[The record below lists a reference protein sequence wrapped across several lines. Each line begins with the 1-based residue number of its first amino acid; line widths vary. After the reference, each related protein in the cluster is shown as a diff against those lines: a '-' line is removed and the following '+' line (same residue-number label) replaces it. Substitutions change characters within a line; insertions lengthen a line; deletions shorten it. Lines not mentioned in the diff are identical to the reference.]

1 MIDKI
6 RNFCIIAHI
15 DHGKSTLA
23 DRLLE
28 LTNTVPERLM
38 HDQILDSMD
47 LERER
52 GITIRSKTIRMEYF
66 YNSQKYI
73 LNLIDTP
80 GHVDFTYEV
89 IRVVNACEG
98 AILVVDATQGVE
110 AQTVSNA
117 VIAKKAGLKILP
129 VINKIDL
136 QNANVEATQQQIKD
150 FLKINT
156 KPILVSAKLGYGI
169 KELLIE
175 IINSFPPPKVYED
188 LKCTTA
194 LVFDAFY
201 DPYRFVVMYVKVISG
216 EIKKNM
222 YFKFFSSFD
231 ENKVYKIEEIGY
243 IKLELTPT
251 DKLISGE
258 VGYIIA
264 GIKDIHHVKIGDII
278 TDINLSQQELEFLKN
293 KIPEHKEAKPF
304 VFAGIYPLSPK
315 DYDHLK
321 ISLQKLHLTDY
332 SLQFKP
338 TSSKVLGA
346 GFHCGFLG
354 SLHLEIVKERLERE
368 YKLDLIVTFPNVEYK
383 IVLQNGE
390 EKIVNT
396 YSDFPDYFQIK
407 KIYEP
412 ITKTTVITPLEY
424 LSNVIETCKQF
435 RAEVLNQDFID
446 ERHVVV
452 ELEIPLSEIIVNFF
466 DAIKSVSKGY
476 ASFDYQQIGFKEA
489 DLVKL
494 EVLVNGELVDSFCYI
509 SHKDKAYST
518 ALKILEKL
526 KKTIP
531 RHLFTIPLQVK
542 CQGKIIAREDIP
554 ALKKDVLAK
563 CYGGDVTRKR
573 KLLEKQKE
581 GKKRMK
587 QIGSVEIPK
596 ETFIELMKL

>member
-1 MIDKI
+1 Q
-6 RNFCIIAHI
+6 
-15 DHGKSTLA
+15 
-23 DRLLE
+23 
-28 LTNTVPERLM
+28 
-38 HDQILDSMD
+38 QILDSMD

-66 YNSQKYI
+66 HNNQKYI

-89 IRVVNACEG
+89 VRVVNACEG

-110 AQTVSNA
+110 AQTLSNA
-117 VIAKKAGLKILP
+117 AIAQRAGLKILP
-129 VINKIDL
+129 VVNKIDL
-136 QNANVEATQQQIKD
+136 SNADVETTIQQIRD
-150 FLKINT
+150 FLKIT
-156 KPILVSAKLGYGI
+156 TEPILVSAKLGYGI
-169 KELLIE
+169 DVLLEKIIDTFPSPFVYSEL
-175 IINSFPPPKVYED
+175 NYA
-188 LKCTTA
+188 TA

-201 DPYRFVVMYVKVISG
+201 DPYRFVVMYVKVLSG
-216 EIKKNM
+216 EIRKNM
-222 YFKFFSSFD
+222 YFRFYSST
-231 ENKVYKIEEIGY
+231 ENKIYKVEEVGY
-243 IKLELTPT
+243 IKLELNPT
-251 DKLISGE
+251 DSISYGE

-264 GIKDIHHVKIGDII
+264 GIKDIHYVKIGDVII
-278 TDINLSQQELEFLKN
+278 DANISEQSLKKGLDKLN
-293 KIPEHKEAKPF
+293 TIVSKHKETKPF

-321 ISLQKLHLTDY
+321 TSLQKLHLTDY

-338 TSSKVLGA
+338 TSSKILGA

-368 YKLDLIVTFPNVEYK
+368 YNLDIIVTFPNVEYK
-383 IVLQNGE
+383 IVLQNNQ
-390 EKIVNT
+390 EKFVNT
-396 YSDFPDYFQIK
+396 YSDFPEYHQIK

-412 ITKTTVITPLEY
+412 ITKTTVVTPLEY
-424 LSNVIETCKQF
+424 LSNVIEVCKQF
-435 RAEVLNQDFID
+435 RGEVLSQDFID
-446 ERHVVV
+446 EKHVIV
-452 ELEIPLSEIIVNFF
+452 EFEIPLSEIIVNFF

-476 ASFDYQQIGFKEA
+476 ASFDYEQIGFKEA

-494 EVLVNGELVDSFCYI
+494 EVLVNNELVDSFCYI
-509 SHKDKAYST
+509 SHKDKAYSI

-531 RHLFTIPLQVK
+531 RHLFTIPLQVR

-596 ETFIELMKL
+596 ETFIELLKL

>member
-1 MIDKI
+1 MIEKI

-28 LTNTVPERLM
+28 LTNTVPKRLM
-38 HDQILDSMD
+38 QEQILDSMD

-52 GITIRSKTIRMEYF
+52 GITIRSKTIRMEHF
-66 YNSQKYI
+66 YNNEKYI
-73 LNLIDTP
+73 LNLVDTP

-89 IRVVNACEG
+89 LRVVNACEG

-110 AQTVSNA
+110 AQTVSNTA
-117 VIAKKAGLKILP
+117 IAQKAGLKILP

-136 QNANVEATQQQIKD
+136 SNADVETTKQQIRD
-150 FLKINT
+150 FLKIDEE
-156 KPILVSAKLGYGI
+156 PVMVSAKLGIGVDILLDKII
-169 KELLIE
+169 KT
-175 IINSFPPPKVYED
+175 FPPPKVYNNIN
-188 LKCTTA
+188 CTVA

-201 DPYRFVVMYVKVISG
+201 DPYRFVVMYVKVLSG
-216 EIKKNM
+216 EIRKNM
-222 YFKFFSSFD
+222 EFKFFSSN
-231 ENKVYKIEEIGY
+231 ENKTYKVEEVGY
-243 IKLELTPT
+243 IKLGLTAS
-251 DKLISGE
+251 DKLSYGE
-258 VGYIIA
+258 VGYIIS
-264 GIKDIHHVKIGDII
+264 GIKDIHHVKIGDVIVDKQTAEKDLQI
-278 TDINLSQQELEFLKN
+278 LKDLVP
-293 KIPEHKEAKPF
+293 KTKEAKPF

-321 ISLQKLHLTDY
+321 MSLQKLHLTDY
-332 SLQFKP
+332 SLQFKA
-338 TSSKVLGA
+338 TSSKILGA

-368 YKLDLIVTFPNVEYK
+368 YNLDIIVTFPNVEYK
-383 IVLQNGE
+383 IILENNQ
-390 EKIVNT
+390 EKLVNT
-396 YSDFPDYFQIK
+396 SSDFPEYHLIK

-424 LSNVIETCKQF
+424 LSSVIETCKQF
-435 RAEVLNQDFID
+435 RGEVISQNFVD
-446 ERHVVV
+446 EKHVIV
-452 ELEIPLSEIIVNFF
+452 EFEIPLSEIIVNFF

-476 ASFDYQQIGFKEA
+476 ASFDYEQIGFKEA

-494 EVLVNGELVDSFCYI
+494 EVLVNNELVDSFCYI
-509 SHKDKAYST
+509 THKDKAYST

-531 RHLFTIPLQVK
+531 RHLFTIPLQVR

-554 ALKKDVLAK
+554 ALRKDVLAK

-596 ETFIELMKL
+596 ETFIELLKI

>member
-1 MIDKI
+1 MIEKI

-28 LTNTVPERLM
+28 LTNTVPKRLM
-38 HDQILDSMD
+38 QEQILDSMD

-52 GITIRSKTIRMEYF
+52 GITIRSKTIKMEHF
-66 YNSQKYI
+66 YNGQKYI
-73 LNLIDTP
+73 LNLVDTP

-89 IRVVNACEG
+89 MRVVNACEG

-110 AQTVSNA
+110 AQTVSNTN
-117 VIAKKAGLKILP
+117 IAQKAGLKILP

-136 QNANVEATQQQIKD
+136 PNADVETAKQQIKD
-150 FLKINT
+150 FLKIEEE
-156 KPILVSAKLGYGI
+156 PMMVSAKLGIGVDV
-169 KELLIE
+169 LLE
-175 IINSFPPPKVYED
+175 KIINIFPQPRVYN
-188 LKCTTA
+188 LNYTVA

-201 DPYRFVVMYVKVISG
+201 DPYRFVVMYVKVLSG
-216 EIKKNM
+216 EIRKNM
-222 YFKFFSSFD
+222 EFRFYSSD
-231 ENKVYKIEEIGY
+231 ENKTYKVEEVGYIKLGLTATDKLSYGEIGY
-243 IKLELTPT
+243 I
-251 DKLISGE
+251 IS
-258 VGYIIA
+258 
-264 GIKDIHHVKIGDII
+264 GIKDIHHVKIGDVIVEKQ
-278 TDINLSQQELEFLKN
+278 TTEQDLYNLKN
-293 KIPEHKEAKPF
+293 LLPKNKETKPF

-321 ISLQKLHLTDY
+321 MSLQKLHLTDY

-338 TSSKVLGA
+338 TSSKILGA

-368 YKLDLIVTFPNVEYK
+368 YNLDIIVTFPNVEYK
-383 IVLQNGE
+383 IILNNNQ

-396 YSDFPDYFQIK
+396 SSDFPDYNLIK
-407 KIYEP
+407 SIYEP
-412 ITKTTVITPLEY
+412 ITLTTIITPLEY

-435 RAEVLNQDFID
+435 RGEVISQNFVD
-446 ERHVVV
+446 EKHVIV
-452 ELEIPLSEIIVNFF
+452 EFEIPLSEIIVNFF

-476 ASFDYQQIGFKEA
+476 ASFDYEQIGFKEA

-494 EVLVNGELVDSFCYI
+494 EVLVNNELVDSFCYI
-509 SHKDKAYST
+509 THKDKAYPT

-531 RHLFTIPLQVK
+531 RHLFTIPLQVR

-554 ALKKDVLAK
+554 SLRKDVLAK

-596 ETFIELMKL
+596 ETFIELLKI

>member
-1 MIDKI
+1 MIEKI

-28 LTNTVPERLM
+28 LTNTVPKRLM
-38 HDQILDSMD
+38 QEQILDSMD

-52 GITIRSKTIRMEYF
+52 GITIRSKTIRMEHF
-66 YNSQKYI
+66 YNNEKYI
-73 LNLIDTP
+73 LNLVDTP

-89 IRVVNACEG
+89 LRVVNACEG

-110 AQTVSNA
+110 AQTVSNTA
-117 VIAKKAGLKILP
+117 IAQKAGLKILP

-136 QNANVEATQQQIKD
+136 SNADVETTKQQIRD
-150 FLKINT
+150 FLKIDEE
-156 KPILVSAKLGYGI
+156 PVMVSAKLGIGVDILLDKII
-169 KELLIE
+169 KT
-175 IINSFPPPKVYED
+175 FPPPKVYNNIN
-188 LKCTTA
+188 CTVA

-201 DPYRFVVMYVKVISG
+201 DPYRFVVMYVKVLSG
-216 EIKKNM
+216 EIRKNM
-222 YFKFFSSFD
+222 EFKFFSSN
-231 ENKVYKIEEIGY
+231 ENKTYKVEEVGY
-243 IKLELTPT
+243 IKLGLTAS
-251 DKLISGE
+251 DKLSYGE
-258 VGYIIA
+258 VGYIIS
-264 GIKDIHHVKIGDII
+264 GIKDIHHVKIGDVIVDKQTAEKDLQI
-278 TDINLSQQELEFLKN
+278 LKDLVP
-293 KIPEHKEAKPF
+293 KTKEAKPF

-321 ISLQKLHLTDY
+321 MSLQKLHLTDY
-332 SLQFKP
+332 SLQFKA
-338 TSSKVLGA
+338 TSSKILGA

-368 YKLDLIVTFPNVEYK
+368 YNLDIIVTFPNVEYK
-383 IVLQNGE
+383 IILENNQ
-390 EKIVNT
+390 EKLINT
-396 YSDFPDYFQIK
+396 SSDFPEYHLIK

-424 LSNVIETCKQF
+424 LSSVIETCKQF
-435 RAEVLNQDFID
+435 RGEVISQNFVD
-446 ERHVVV
+446 EKHVIV
-452 ELEIPLSEIIVNFF
+452 EFEIPLSEIIVNFF

-476 ASFDYQQIGFKEA
+476 ASFDYEQIGFKEA

-494 EVLVNGELVDSFCYI
+494 EVLVNNELVDSFCYI
-509 SHKDKAYST
+509 THKDKAYST

-531 RHLFTIPLQVK
+531 RHLFTIPLQVR

-554 ALKKDVLAK
+554 ALRKDVLAK

-596 ETFIELMKL
+596 ETFIELLKI